1 MMKKSGKRFGAA
13 WLGLVCLLPTL
24 ALATLTAEV
33 DRTRIRLGDS
43 LQLTL
48 SSTGAADPASAELS
62 PLARDFEILQRS
74 SRSSTQ
80 IVNGTTTRE
89 KALVVDL
96 VPRRA
101 GNVEIPAL
109 FADGERT
116 QPIALEV
123 EEATAD
129 AGEERVVSF
138 TASVDSDS
146 VYVQQQIILT
156 LTLEQGIAL
165 DDRSVTELDLDNAYV
180 KPLGQNSYQRSSG
193 GRRRLVHEIRY
204 AVFPE
209 QSGTLTIPAQ
219 TFAGRA
225 RRGSRSLFDLDS
237 GRRITRDSEAIT
249 IEVRPRPSSFP
260 DTVWLPASELEIEE
274 SWSREPDDMTTGDSV
289 TRTVTVTA
297 TGLQGAQLPPL
308 DFPDLSGFKYYP
320 DKPSI
325 EEAEADTGIVGLR
338 TDSAALVPVRPGVYR
353 IPEVRIP
360 WWDTEKDRLRY
371 AVLPGREISVKP
383 AAGGGDR
390 DEAGTGQ
397 APPQA
402 STPGTGPQPSA
413 DAARDSNLWPWI
425 SGLLGLGWLLTA
437 GALAWVLWS
446 QRRSISEQVTAA
458 SVGAGNSEPA
468 AWKQVQAAC
477 AAGAPGPA
485 REALRHW
492 LQTLP
497 APACQ
502 RSLLEFASAQP
513 GAELAEALHTLDAAL
528 YGPTE
533 ARAWRGD
540 SLLAAAQAARRRC
553 VAGSKDGAAAGAAA
567 AEAGTLP
574 PLYPTR

>member
-1 MMKKSGKRFGAA
+1 MKMSGKRFCVACLA
-13 WLGLVCLLPTL
+13 LACLLPAL

-33 DRTRIRLGDS
+33 DRTRVRLGDS

-48 SSTGAADPASAELS
+48 SSNGAADPASADLS

-89 KALVVDL
+89 KALVVEL

-101 GNVEIPAL
+101 GSVEIPAL

-116 QPIALEV
+116 QAIRLEV
-123 EEATAD
+123 EEAAAD
-129 AGEERVVSF
+129 PGGDQTVSF
-138 TASVDSDS
+138 TASVDSDT

-156 LTLEQGIAL
+156 LTLQQGIAL

-180 KPLGQNSYQRSSG
+180 KPLGQNSYQRSNG
-193 GRRRLVHEIRY
+193 GRRWLVHEIRY

-225 RRGSRSLFDLDS
+225 RQGSRRLFDLDS
-237 GRRITRDSEAIT
+237 GRRITRDSDAIT

-289 TRTVTVTA
+289 TRTVTVTG

-308 DFPDLSGFKYYP
+308 DFPDLPGLKSYP

-325 EEAEADTGIVGLR
+325 EEAEADSGIVGLR

-360 WWDTEKDRLRY
+360 WWDTEEDRLRY
-371 AVLPGREISVKP
+371 AVLPGREMSVAP
-383 AAGGGDR
+383 AAGGGDG
-390 DEAGTGQ
+390 AGPG
-397 APPQA
+397 ASQA
-402 STPGTGPQPSA
+402 SPGASEPGTGLQP
-413 DAARDSNLWPWI
+413 AAGAPRDGNLWLGI
-425 SGLLGLGWLLTA
+425 SGVLGLGWLLTA
-437 GALAWVLWS
+437 AALAWVLWR
-446 QRRSISEQVTAA
+446 QRRPIAQRTMAA
-458 SVGAGNSEPA
+458 PAVGAGSGEAA

-477 AAGAPGPA
+477 AAAAPGPA
-485 REALRHW
+485 REALRRW

-497 APACQ
+497 APACR
-502 RSLLEFASAQP
+502 RSLLEFADDQP
-513 GAELAEALHTLDAAL
+513 EPALAEALHNLDAAL
-528 YGPTE
+528 YGPAA
-533 ARAWRGD
+533 ARAWSGD
-540 SLLAAAQAARRRC
+540 GLLTAAQAARRRC
-553 VAGSKDGAAAGAAA
+553 LAGSTDNDAPEAA
-567 AEAGTLP
+567 TLP